1 MVRENDKNNRIE
13 IIQKLNV
20 IIMTMFRIENLS
32 RYM

>member
-20 IIMTMFRIENLS
+20 IIMTMVRIENLS